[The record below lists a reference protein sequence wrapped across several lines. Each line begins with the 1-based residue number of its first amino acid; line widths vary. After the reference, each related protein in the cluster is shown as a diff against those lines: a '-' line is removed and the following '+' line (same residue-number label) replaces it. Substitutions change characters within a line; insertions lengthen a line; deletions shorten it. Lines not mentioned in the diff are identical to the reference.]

1 MWCYINTCVYLSW
14 LSEHLMQPSSNFRW
28 GISVALLLSVREAHE
43 TPEWSPN
50 FQHKLP
56 KLRQEARWG
65 TAHCKTRATPHH
77 THTHTEYEWLEG
89 AERSNPHLADWPI
102 SCQWSYYRGTEMQGS
117 FHRGRRWFL
126 SSMMFTSCAT
136 AISHVEKIYLCGS
149 REGER
154 KEHTTKRWFKNNKK
168 TNRDNN
174 ITIVTTNN
182 THQSTLLENLYLLLW
197 KIWWWG
203 ILGHQTLG
211 LGPSP
216 LWRPPLPV
224 GLQNLLPLAW
234 QQPLHTGE
242 PGRCSD
248 HTMGHLR
255 GVSKDINVVPRQH
268 LSICGRANFPFCTFH
283 RVKRLI
289 SD

>member
-1 MWCYINTCVYLSW
+1 MSW

-28 GISVALLLSVREAHE
+28 GRGVALLLSVREAHE

-50 FQHKLP
+50 FQHRIILSTQAAKFETGGYVRNCTL
-56 KLRQEARWG
+56 LY
-65 TAHCKTRATPHH
+65 
-77 THTHTEYEWLEG
+77 THAECDWLKR
-89 AERSNPHLADWPI
+89 AERSNPHLADWLI
-102 SCQWSYYRGTEMQGS
+102 SCQWSCYRGTEMQGS

-126 SSMMFTSCAT
+126 SSMMLTSRAM
-136 AISHVEKIYLCGS
+136 AISHAEKIHLCGS

-154 KEHTTKRWFKNNKK
+154 KEHTTKRWFKNNKT

-174 ITIVTTNN
+174 NITTGTNNN
-182 THQSTLLENLYLLLW
+182 THQSTLLENLCLLLW

-203 ILGHQTLG
+203 ILGLQTLG

-224 GLQNLLPLAW
+224 GLQNPLPLAW
-234 QQPLHTGE
+234 QQLLRTGE

-248 HTMGHLR
+248 HTMGHLQ
-255 GVSKDINVVPRQH
+255 GVSKDINGVLREY
-268 LSICGRANFPFCTFH
+268 LSISGRANFTLRTLHC
-283 RVKRLI
+283 VKCLI
-289 SD
+289 SG